1 MIRID
6 KNESPYRALTDDE
19 IAQLAINT
27 HFNQYADDE
36 YVDLQ
41 KSYAAF
47 NNLNPD
53 LISFANGSDEWI
65 QKSMIVL
72 ADGPVLVLEP
82 DFVMYEVYAKQ
93 FNRPLTKINCR
104 EDWTFDYE
112 EIYNTIR
119 ELRPSVFIFSQPN
132 NPIGTL
138 HPADFIEKAAELMKE
153 VNGYL
158 IIDEAY
164 GEFNQE
170 PTEYPEGDHV
180 VRFRTLSK
188 VYGLAGLRVGV
199 AVASQAT
206 IDKLN
211 SIAHPY
217 PLNTF
222 SLNVS
227 NYLLNQTERLIEFIE
242 LNRTLSRK
250 LLRIFKEEVGD
261 VISVIDSSTNFVL
274 TYGEKAV
281 DLGEYVVKNGFLPR
295 MYPESDNEALRKTVR
310 YSIAKDEQ
318 LNQLQTILKEWR
330 NLQ

>member
-6 KNESPYRALTDDE
+6 KNESPYRALTNDE
-19 IAQLAINT
+19 IASLAINT

-36 YVDLQ
+36 YSDLQ

-47 NNLNPD
+47 NNLNPE
-53 LISFANGSDEWI
+53 LTSFANGSDEWI
-65 QKSMIVL
+65 QKTMIVL

-93 FNRPLTKINCR
+93 FNRPLTKINCQ

-112 EIYNTIR
+112 EVYNTIR
-119 ELRPSVFIFSQPN
+119 ELKPSVFIFSQPN

-138 HPADFIEKAAELMKE
+138 HSEEFIKEAADLMKE
-153 VNGYL
+153 VGGYL

-170 PTEYPEGDHV
+170 PTHYPEGDHV

-199 AVASQAT
+199 AVSTEAT
-206 IDKLN
+206 IGKLN

-222 SLNVS
+222 SLNVA
-227 NYLLNQTERLIEFIE
+227 NYLLNQTDRLEEFIE
-242 LNRTLSRK
+242 MNRTLSKK

-261 VISVIDSSTNFVL
+261 IISVIDSSTNFVL
-274 TYGEKAV
+274 THGEKAV
-281 DLGEYVVKNGFLPR
+281 DLGEYIVNKGFLPR
-295 MYPESDNEALRKTVR
+295 MYPESDNPKMRETVR

-318 LNQLQTILKEWR
+318 LDELKKILKEWR
-330 NLQ
+330 NQQ